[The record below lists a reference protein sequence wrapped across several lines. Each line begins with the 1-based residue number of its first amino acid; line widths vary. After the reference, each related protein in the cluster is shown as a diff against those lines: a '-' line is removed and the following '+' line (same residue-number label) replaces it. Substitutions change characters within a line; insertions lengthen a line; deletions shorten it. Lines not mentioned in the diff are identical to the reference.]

1 MLPGNEIAFLDR
13 ALFCKTPQ
21 AFQEEFLPFPSA
33 QPANCFTMSC
43 QVLSPLSQ
51 LRNFPE
57 SLSLALDAAA
67 LGRSAAVVRHRRHV
81 LDRVDVQA

>member
-1 MLPGNEIAFLDR
+1 MLPGNEIALFNR

-33 QPANCFTMSC
+33 QPANRFTMSC

-51 LRNFPE
+51 TLQFP
-57 SLSLALDAAA
+57 
-67 LGRSAAVVRHRRHV
+67 
-81 LDRVDVQA
+81 